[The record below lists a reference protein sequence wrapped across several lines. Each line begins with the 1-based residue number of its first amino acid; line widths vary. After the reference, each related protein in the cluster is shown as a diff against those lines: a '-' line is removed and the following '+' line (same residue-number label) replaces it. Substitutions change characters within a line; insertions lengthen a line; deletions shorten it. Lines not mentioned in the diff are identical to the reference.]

1 MISPGHDAASQI
13 APCLQNKKAVGI
25 CAYGYMRNSSFF
37 VNHIQFTKQV
47 PVLLGG
53 TVIAE
58 ISDVILDGIQTLPAP
73 SMGKKH
79 ML

>member
-1 MISPGHDAASQI
+1 MPQAQVPTAARSKYI
-13 APCLQNKKAVGI
+13 
-25 CAYGYMRNSSFF
+25 F
-37 VNHIQFTKQV
+37 VNQMQFTKQV
-47 PVLLGG
+47 SVLLGG

-58 ISDVILDGIQTLPAP
+58 ISDGIFDGIKTLPAP

>member
-1 MISPGHDAASQI
+1 
-13 APCLQNKKAVGI
+13 
-25 CAYGYMRNSSFF
+25 MRKNSLF

-58 ISDVILDGIQTLPAP
+58 ISDGIFDGIFDGIKTLLAP

>member
-1 MISPGHDAASQI
+1 MCILKDANRH
-13 APCLQNKKAVGI
+13 PE
-25 CAYGYMRNSSFF
+25 YF
-37 VNHIQFTKQV
+37 VNQMQFTKQV
-47 PVLLGG
+47 SVLLGG

-58 ISDVILDGIQTLPAP
+58 ISDGIFDGIKTLPAP